1 MKSSSNRLLRLI
13 AAFKFFKGALLIAV
27 GFGAFKLMH
36 KDIGDLA
43 ERCTEAL
50 RLNPANHFVDTT
62 LQKVSTLD
70 PGQIKKLG
78 AGSLLYAALFLTE
91 GTGLWLGKRWAE
103 WLTVIITSSLVPL
116 EIYEIYRHPSALKVA
131 VLIINLAIVAYL
143 IYRIRSE
150 DRLR

>member
-13 AAFKFFKGALLIAV
+13 AAFKFFKGALLITV
-27 GFGAFKLMH
+27 GVGAFKLIH

-50 RLNPANHFVDTT
+50 RLNPANHFVDTI

-78 AGSLLYAALFLTE
+78 AGSLLYAGLFLTE

-131 VLIINLAIVAYL
+131 VFIINLAIVAYL

-150 DRLR
+150 ARQR

>member
-13 AAFKFFKGALLIAV
+13 AAFKFFKGALLITV
-27 GFGAFKLMH
+27 GVGAFKLIH

-50 RLNPANHFVDTT
+50 RLNPANHFVDTI

-78 AGSLLYAALFLTE
+78 AGSLLYAGLFLTE

-103 WLTVIITSSLVPL
+103 WLKVIITSSLVPL

-131 VLIINLAIVAYL
+131 VFIINLAIVAYL

-150 DRLR
+150 ARQR